1 MHISNQLLLWDQ
13 AAITLVDIRQKELA
27 QGEVLP
33 PFIIPANIFLL
44 SVQGSAQVQSD
55 QAEFAW
61 TGFQLLHS
69 GKGAILSIVPI
80 KDKFIYYIIYYK
92 ALLHE
97 ANPLQEQYCFS
108 PEAPLLLYNKIQ
120 QMHQKWDQPEERLHV
135 KALFYQFVHLTLKEL
150 RLQEH
155 ETEVRTTSVAVQVI
169 TYIRENYAEPVTLD
183 SLAEVFNFSA
193 YHLSSLF
200 KEHTGVSPID
210 YLIRYRLDLA
220 SELLMTTNASVGE
233 IAASV
238 GYKDVYYFSRIYKK
252 RKGVA
257 PAYHRNSELLQHKVV
272 ESPLNFPTSSIS
284 DNVTDLYINNDNH
297 YHNTDK
303 GEIHM
308 FTSKPTR
315 SVAMA
320 AILLCGSLLLS
331 ACSNG
336 TNTAAKN
343 SSNANNKVNQAT
355 PIASEESPKTRIVS
369 TPRGDIEVPAEP
381 VKVAADQYMGH
392 LLKLGIVP
400 IGARTFMLDEGWMD
414 KAEIPQ
420 ETLDTIEDLGEFPMN
435 LEKLTMLEP
444 DLIIGS
450 IEDYVDQYEKI
461 GTTVFL
467 PYWEELSTAGP
478 LDKFRRVASIFGKE
492 QQAEN
497 WIEEYEQKVVE
508 ARSKV
513 SNVIKEGETVSIVQ
527 FAEKTVYVLAATGG
541 NYGSST
547 IYEMLQLP
555 PTESAL
561 HMKEGF
567 ESISLEVLPEYLG
580 DYIFVYNGDAEI
592 TNQAMESDI
601 WKSVPAVKKGKVFL
615 YGDNY
620 HDEFVME
627 DPYSLEQQLDT
638 VVNLLL
644 GTDK

>member
-1 MHISNQLLLWDQ
+1 M
-13 AAITLVDIRQKELA
+13 
-27 QGEVLP
+27 
-33 PFIIPANIFLL
+33 
-44 SVQGSAQVQSD
+44 GSAGRASSCKS
-55 QAEFAW
+55 
-61 TGFQLLHS
+61 T
-69 GKGAILSIVPI
+69 
-80 KDKFIYYIIYYK
+80 
-92 ALLHE
+92 
-97 ANPLQEQYCFS
+97 
-108 PEAPLLLYNKIQ
+108 
-120 QMHQKWDQPEERLHV
+120 
-135 KALFYQFVHLTLKEL
+135 FYQFVHLTLKEL

-155 ETEVRTTSVAVQVI
+155 ETEGRTTSVAVQVI
-169 TYIRENYAEPVTLD
+169 TYIQEHYAEPITLD
-183 SLAEVFNFSA
+183 SLAEVFKFSA

-200 KEHTGVSPID
+200 KEHTGISPID

-252 RKGVA
+252 RKGVS
-257 PAYHRNSELLQHKVV
+257 PAHHRNRELKQHKVA
-272 ESPLNFPTSSIS
+272 ESPLNIPTSSIS
-284 DNVTDLYINNDNH
+284 DTGADLYINNDNH

-303 GEIHM
+303 GDIHM
-308 FTSKPTR
+308 FKSKPSR

-320 AILLCGSLLLS
+320 AILLCGSMLIS

-336 TNTAAKN
+336 TNTAAKD
-343 SSNANNKVNQAT
+343 SSSGNNNVNQAT
-355 PIASEESPKTRIVS
+355 PAATQESPKTRIVT

-400 IGARTFMLDEGWMD
+400 VGARTFMLDEGWMD

-420 ETLDTIEDLGEFPMN
+420 ETLERIEDLGEFPMN

-478 LDKFRRVASIFGKE
+478 LDKFRSVAAIFGKE
-492 QQAEN
+492 QQAED
-497 WIEEYEQKVVE
+497 WIAEYEQKVVE
-508 ARSKV
+508 AKSKV
-513 SNVIKEGETVSIVQ
+513 FNVIKEGETVSIVQ

-592 TNQAMESDI
+592 TSQAMESDI

>member
-13 AAITLVDIRQKELA
+13 AAITLLNIRQKELA

-33 PFIIPANIFLL
+33 PFIIPANLFLL
-44 SVQGSAQVQSD
+44 SVQGSAQVQAD
-55 QAEFAW
+55 QAEFAC
-61 TGFQLLHS
+61 TGFQLLHC
-69 GKGAILSIVPI
+69 GEGATLSIVPVNG
-80 KDKFIYYIIYYK
+80 KFIYYIIYYK
-92 ALLHE
+92 SLLHE
-97 ANPLQEQYCFS
+97 ANPFQELYCFR
-108 PEAPLLLYNKIQ
+108 PEAPLSLYNKIQ
-120 QMHQKWDQPEERLHV
+120 QMHQKWDQPEERLQV
-135 KALFYQFVHLTLKEL
+135 KALFYQFVHLTLQEL

-155 ETEVRTTSVAVQVI
+155 ETEVKITSIAVQII
-169 TYIRENYAEPVTLD
+169 TYIRENYAAPITLD

-200 KEHTGVSPID
+200 KEHTGISPID

-257 PAYHRNSELLQHKVV
+257 PAHHRNRELQQHKVA
-272 ESPLNFPTSSIS
+272 ESPLNFPISSIS
-284 DNVTDLYINNDNH
+284 EPRADLYINNDNH
-297 YHNTDK
+297 YQNTDK
-303 GEIHM
+303 GDIHM

-336 TNTAAKN
+336 
-343 SSNANNKVNQAT
+343 NNNVNQAT
-355 PIASEESPKTRIVS
+355 PAASLESSKTRIVA

-400 IGARTFMLDEGWMD
+400 VGARTFMLDEGWMD

-420 ETLDTIEDLGEFPMN
+420 ETLERIEDLGEFPMN

-450 IEDYVDQYEKI
+450 IEDYIDPYEKI

-492 QQAEN
+492 QQAED
-497 WIEEYEQKVVE
+497 WIAEYEQKVID

-513 SNVIKEGETVSIVQ
+513 SNVMKEGETVSIVQ

-601 WKSVPAVKKGKVFL
+601 WKSVPAVKNGKVFL
-615 YGDNY
+615 YGDHY